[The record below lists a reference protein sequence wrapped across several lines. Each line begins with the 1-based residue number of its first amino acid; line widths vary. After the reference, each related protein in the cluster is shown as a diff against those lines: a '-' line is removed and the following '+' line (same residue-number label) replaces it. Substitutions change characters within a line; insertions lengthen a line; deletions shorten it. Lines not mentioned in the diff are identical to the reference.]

1 MGSSCNNSSVNG
13 FYNFITQGLNELHQS
28 FHSHNFMSI
37 QFISEMLSSLQS
49 FNSHL
54 IILVQKLCL
63 PVGGKWLD
71 EYMDESSRLW
81 DVCHVLKSAISG
93 IDNYCSA
100 SSNIASIVDGFHHLT
115 PQVSHQT
122 YMQVIRAINIC
133 QREILGLQEENKSLM
148 ETRIHT
154 LSQCLNQ
161 NISMESKLNEFNG
174 FRGVLYAMKIVNSLL
189 LMILLC
195 GVAYCWSSSC
205 FHQQVYEGHVV
216 FGSGFMV
223 SMERLQQK
231 VAEEIEQINGQ
242 PGILLLEF
250 QQAKIAM
257 EELKVE
263 LERIVSYE
271 TRHEI
276 QAKVDKLKRCF
287 GLLRCGVETI
297 TGQLDDFFDEIVEG
311 RKKLLDMCSHK

>member
-1 MGSSCNNSSVNG
+1 MSTSSCTNSSVNG
-13 FYNFITQGLNELHQS
+13 FYNFLTQGLNELHQS
-28 FHSHNFMSI
+28 FLSHDFMSI
-37 QFISEMLSSLQS
+37 QFISEVLSSLQS
-49 FNSHL
+49 FHSKL
-54 IILVQKLCL
+54 TIFIQRLCL

-81 DVCHVLKSAISG
+81 DICHVLKSAIYG
-93 IDNYCSA
+93 IENYSSTA
-100 SSNIASIVDGFHHLT
+100 SNITSLVDGYHHFT
-115 PQVSHQT
+115 PELSHQ
-122 YMQVIRAINIC
+122 VVRAINIC
-133 QREILGLQEENKSLM
+133 QRESLGLVEENKSMM
-148 ETRIHT
+148 ETRIQA

-161 NISMESKLNEFNG
+161 NMCMESKLNEFNG
-174 FRGVLYAMKIVNSLL
+174 FRGVLCAMRSVSSLL

-205 FHQQVYEGHVV
+205 FEQQGYEGHMV
-216 FGSGFMV
+216 FGSGFVV
-223 SMERLQQK
+223 SMARLQQK
-231 VAEEIEQINGQ
+231 VAQEIDHNNGQ

-257 EELKVE
+257 EELKIE
-263 LERIVSYE
+263 LERMVGYDAQY
-271 TRHEI
+271 EI
-276 QAKVDKLKRCF
+276 QSKVDNLKRCF

>member
-1 MGSSCNNSSVNG
+1 MSSSCTNSSVNG
-13 FYNFITQGLNELHQS
+13 FYNFLTQGLNELHQS
-28 FHSHNFMSI
+28 FLSHAFMSI
-37 QFISEMLSSLQS
+37 QFLSEVLSSLQS
-49 FNSHL
+49 FHSQL
-54 IILVQKLCL
+54 TILVQRLCL

-81 DVCHVLKSAISG
+81 DICHVLKSAISG
-93 IDNYCSA
+93 IENYS
-100 SSNIASIVDGFHHLT
+100 STGSNIASSLDGYLHLT
-115 PQVSHQT
+115 PQLSHQA
-122 YMQVIRAINIC
+122 IRAINIC
-133 QREILGLQEENKSLM
+133 QRESLGMVEENKGLM
-148 ETRIHT
+148 GTRIQA

-161 NISMESKLNEFNG
+161 NMCMESKLNEFNG
-174 FRGVLYAMKIVNSLL
+174 FRGVLCAMRSVSSLL

-205 FHQQVYEGHVV
+205 FDQQGYEGHMV
-216 FGSGFMV
+216 FGSSFAV
-223 SMERLQQK
+223 SIARLQQK
-231 VAEEIEQINGQ
+231 VAQEIDQNNGQ

-257 EELKVE
+257 EELKEE
-263 LERIVSYE
+263 LERMVGYDAQY
-271 TRHEI
+271 EI
-276 QAKVDKLKRCF
+276 QAKVDNLKHCF

>member
-1 MGSSCNNSSVNG
+1 MMSTSSCTNSSVNG
-13 FYNFITQGLNELHQS
+13 FYNFLTQGLSELHQS
-28 FHSHNFMSI
+28 FLSHDFMSI
-37 QFISEMLSSLQS
+37 QFISEVLSSLQS
-49 FNSHL
+49 FHSKL
-54 IILVQKLCL
+54 TIFIQRLCL

-81 DVCHVLKSAISG
+81 DICHVLKSAIYG
-93 IDNYCSA
+93 IENYS
-100 SSNIASIVDGFHHLT
+100 STGSNITSLVDGYHHFT
-115 PQVSHQT
+115 PELSHQ
-122 YMQVIRAINIC
+122 VVRAINIC
-133 QREILGLQEENKSLM
+133 QRESLGLVEENKSMM
-148 ETRIHT
+148 ETRIQA

-161 NISMESKLNEFNG
+161 NMCMESKLNEFNG
-174 FRGVLYAMKIVNSLL
+174 FRGVLCAMRSVSSLL

-205 FHQQVYEGHVV
+205 FEQQGYEGHMV
-216 FGSGFMV
+216 FGSGFVV
-223 SMERLQQK
+223 SMARLQQK
-231 VAEEIEQINGQ
+231 VAQEIDHNNGQ

-257 EELKVE
+257 EELKIE
-263 LERIVSYE
+263 LERMVGYDAQY
-271 TRHEI
+271 EI
-276 QAKVDKLKRCF
+276 QSKVDNLKRCF